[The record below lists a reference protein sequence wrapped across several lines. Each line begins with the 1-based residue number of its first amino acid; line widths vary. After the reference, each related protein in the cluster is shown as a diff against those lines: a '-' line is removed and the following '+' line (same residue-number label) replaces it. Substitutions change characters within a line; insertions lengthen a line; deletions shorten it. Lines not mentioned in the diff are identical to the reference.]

1 MEKGVKNSDFN
12 RVRAVENSGFL
23 IEVLPRVLT
32 VFNSF
37 ASFDSKDD
45 CILRKGSWAKGSKSL
60 FFMIF
65 LEIPEMTDLL
75 TERGNPDREKPEKI
89 SHFRGFSEKQRIYY
103 FFSFLTK
110 MSDSAL

>member
-45 CILRKGSWAKGSKSL
+45 CILRKGS
-60 FFMIF
+60 
-65 LEIPEMTDLL
+65 
-75 TERGNPDREKPEKI
+75 
-89 SHFRGFSEKQRIYY
+89 
-103 FFSFLTK
+103 
-110 MSDSAL
+110 